1 MMNLIV
7 WNCRRLGNLRT
18 GNELGDI
25 IRAKDPYVVFIAET
39 LIDKARLDKVMQV
52 IDFDYKKKNG
62 RFPRKA
68 EGVDLFFF

>member
-7 WNCRRLGNLRT
+7 WNCRGLGNLRT

-25 IRAKDPYVVFIAET
+25 IRAKDLYVVFIAET

-52 IDFDYKKKNG
+52 IDFD
-62 RFPRKA
+62 
-68 EGVDLFFF
+68 

>member
-39 LIDKARLDKVMQV
+39 LTDKARLDRVMQV
-52 IDFDYKKKNG
+52 IDFDNKKKEDSQG
-62 RFPRKA
+62 RPR
-68 EGVDLFFF
+68 GWTWFFF